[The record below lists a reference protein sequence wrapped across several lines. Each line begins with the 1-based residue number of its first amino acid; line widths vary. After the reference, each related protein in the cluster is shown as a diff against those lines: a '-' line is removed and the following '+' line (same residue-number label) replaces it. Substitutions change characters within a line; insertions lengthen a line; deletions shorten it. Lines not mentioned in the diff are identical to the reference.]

1 MLTFTQRKQQAAEL
15 CGIDLNDK
23 RMTTIINDL
32 NMADKLLE
40 NAARRSWTH
49 REKVSNINQGQ
60 QYYQIA
66 SDMHRVTAVK
76 CLISEDS
83 NITNSLQEVHSDYDW
98 NCLNEYP
105 YNSNYPTH
113 FFIKGEDEIGLW
125 PIPSQDIENGIIVVY
140 EPRIRDMGIDDF
152 EFTANV
158 TQNGVEITNPSSDLV
173 NGFQP
178 YMTENFYIQS
188 TNNQDGNWYKVQK
201 VIDQNTMQID
211 NNYLGPSGTGV
222 AFRMGQCPPYPEEYH
237 NAAINYAAY
246 RFFSMR
252 KDTDSAAM
260 YKSLFDND
268 LDTYRNTY
276 GSKTTGGIVNPGKKH
291 LPTLTDVFKNS
302 TITEG

>member
-1 MLTFTQRKQQAAEL
+1 MLTFTQRKRQAAEL
-15 CGIDLNDK
+15 CGISINDQ
-23 RMTTIINDL
+23 RMATIITDL

-49 REKVSNINQGQ
+49 REKMANITTGQ

-76 CLISEDS
+76 CLISSDS
-83 NITNSLQEVHSDYDW
+83 DITTSLQEVQSDYHW

-113 FFIKGEDEIGLW
+113 FFIRGDDEIGLW
-125 PIPSQDIENGIIVVY
+125 PIPSQDIVNGLIVVY
-140 EPRIRDMGIDDF
+140 EPRIRDMGIDDI
-152 EFTANV
+152 EFTADV
-158 TQNGVEITNPSSDLV
+158 MQNGTGLTNAVGIT
-173 NGFQP
+173 FQP
-178 YMTENFYIQS
+178 FMEESFYVQC
-188 TNNQDGNWYKVQK
+188 TNGQDGNWYKVEK
-201 VIDQNTMQID
+201 VDSATELQLE

-222 AFRMGQCPPYPEEYH
+222 SFRIGQCPPYPEEYH
-237 NAAINYAAY
+237 AAAINYAAY

-260 YKSLFDND
+260 YKSLFDAD
-268 LDTYRNTY
+268 LDTYRDTY

-291 LPTLTDVFKNS
+291 VPTLTDVFKNS
-302 TITEG
+302 TLTEG